1 MRGWSRLVT
10 FLLVT
15 LVAFWFTVE
24 NASESVSV
32 DLVLFRV
39 SAPLPLVVFV
49 AMLIGML
56 AVLGVGLRA
65 DLHTRRMLQR
75 YREVMEGEDP
85 TRGVGLSAGDPFARD
100 ATASKTEP
108 ISSPTPRS

>member
-1 MRGWSRLVT
+1 MRAWTRLVT

-24 NASESVSV
+24 NATESVTV
-32 DLVLFRV
+32 DLVLFRLN
-39 SAPLPLVVFV
+39 APLPLVVFV
-49 AMLIGML
+49 AMLAGML

-85 TRGVGLSAGDPFARD
+85 TREVGISAGDRFAREV
-100 ATASKTEP
+100 TAPSSEP
-108 ISSPTPRS
+108 ISTRTPRP